1 MEKLSQ
7 KEVTSA
13 ILSKQ
18 LDKLINSMNPKD
30 QVATLSTLRK
40 IFDNIIYYPNNDR
53 YRHIKLA
60 NKTFSSKVWQYSA
73 GQEFIKMAGWIVQDD
88 HMELTDDSLVHTAA
102 SLLKELCTL
111 PSDQHGTIMNA
122 ALRGDTN
129 TIEKTLNLNN
139 VSIAGVV
146 YFQNGSSI
154 NLLKVAV
161 ATYNADI
168 INLLKNTYSVDIYIP
183 SEHNFALLF
192 EHAPESF
199 AIEVLKICGIKAS
212 FTLDGFTL
220 LHLAVMFN
228 CAKVVHHI
236 LITKDV
242 DVNTTDKHMC
252 TPLHYANLFD
262 HKEIADYLLSN
273 GADVRARD
281 HKRRTPLDCIGGNPG
296 LIKISQYIQNKRG
309 IHMKRYSAER
319 LYYLK
324 LVNSGIDDESAVS
337 QTIKQF
343 PSIKEKE
350 DTQMQSS
357 GNHAAIQEE
366 VAKYINIISRSR
378 SYGQSFLSGIA

>member
-1 MEKLSQ
+1 MKKLSQ

-18 LDKLINSMNPKD
+18 LDKLMNSMNPMD

-40 IFDNIIYYPNNDR
+40 IFDNIIYYPNNDK
-53 YRHIKLA
+53 YRHIKLE
-60 NKTFSSKVWQYSA
+60 NKTFKIKVWQYPA
-73 GQEFIKMAGWIVQDD
+73 GQEFVKMAGWRVQDD
-88 HMELTDDSLVHTAA
+88 HVELTDDLLVHTTVD
-102 SLLKELCTL
+102 LLKELCTL

-122 ALRGDTN
+122 VLSGDTN
-129 TIEKTLNLNN
+129 AIEKTLNLNN

-161 ATYNADI
+161 ASHNMDVV
-168 INLLKNTYSVDIYIP
+168 NLLKNTYSVDIYIP
-183 SEHNFALLF
+183 SEHNFTLLF
-192 EHAPESF
+192 EQTPESF
-199 AIEVLKICGIKAS
+199 AIEVLKIFGIKAS
-212 FTLDGFTL
+212 FTVDGFTL
-220 LHLAVMFN
+220 LHMAVMFN
-228 CAKVVHHI
+228 CAKVVHY

-242 DVNTTDKHMC
+242 DVNTTDKHMRI
-252 TPLHYANLFD
+252 PLHYANLFD
-262 HKEIADYLLSN
+262 HKEVADYLLSN

-281 HKRRTPLDCIGGNPG
+281 HEGHTPLDCIGGDPG

-309 IHMKRYSAER
+309 IHMKPYSAER
-319 LYYLK
+319 LHYLK
-324 LVNSGIDDESAVS
+324 LVNSGIDEESAVS
-337 QTIKQF
+337 HTIKQF

-350 DTQMQSS
+350 DTQTQSS

-366 VAKYINIISRSR
+366 VAKYINITSRSR